1 MDKVGLTR
9 IKVVYILGVTRLYMT
24 VFESPFVV
32 YNKISSFATNIRKL
46 VDMPSVQYTM
56 YT

>member
-9 IKVVYILGVTRLYMT
+9 IMVVYILGVTRLYMT